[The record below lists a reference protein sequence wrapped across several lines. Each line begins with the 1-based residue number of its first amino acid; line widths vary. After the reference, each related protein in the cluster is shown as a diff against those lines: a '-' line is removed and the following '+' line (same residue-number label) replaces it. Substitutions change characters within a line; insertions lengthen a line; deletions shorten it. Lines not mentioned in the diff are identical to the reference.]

1 MRSALSKEDIETLN
15 ALQVEAEKVLAG
27 ERCWDS
33 RYKAIE
39 ARVVLDGVHFIQS
52 IEDRFDFYIGTGK
65 ALPDEMI
72 SAELNLDDP
81 ASWIARVADLPM
93 GFPWDGSEICSATFS
108 RVIDCLK
115 MISEQLL
122 RIAPTKNSMA
132 LQDNISGLQNDV
144 FRYMSGRMSNEDLS
158 HAFMRALSPI

>member
-81 ASWIARVADLPM
+81 ASWIVEEK
-93 GFPWDGSEICSATFS
+93 GSDKIATVNYHS
-108 RVIDCLK
+108 IGVK
-115 MISEQLL
+115 
-122 RIAPTKNSMA
+122 
-132 LQDNISGLQNDV
+132 
-144 FRYMSGRMSNEDLS
+144 
-158 HAFMRALSPI
+158 